1 MACGGSSPPPETP
14 DEQTPAT
21 AVAEEKAVPTPEPL
35 AVAEEPADLIA
46 VGRVRTP
53 GPSVDKLGEWAG
65 FPLPWQ
71 ELLSARFPD
80 LQGVLAPNAPA
91 EFAVSLGVG
100 TKAVPDV
107 YGVFSLPLTDHDRG
121 VSALKTLGEPTSA
134 DDDGR
139 PYVSLSGNTECTVAR
154 ANGPSPARLV
164 CGNHESLLQLTAFAA
179 SNLPQQAIGNDD
191 LYAEL
196 RLRPIHARYAKRAPL
211 IKMLAP
217 MLLREASLQNPR
229 FDAALAD
236 LAHGVTDD
244 LLILV
249 NEVDKLTLKL
259 DLDQPTEQVT
269 TELGFVFRGQKSFLP
284 AWTAHAAQHAGAAP
298 AAFWNLP
305 QAISNG
311 GFSTSSE
318 QFPRLQGMFE
328 TLGELAGGG
337 LEYAG
342 LASGTVD
349 AWLTDF
355 KAVLNT
361 GGSMVSGHLEP
372 ANKGAAQT
380 LTGKMGCELVA
391 LDADNGALVR
401 WLDSSAKLANDAK
414 LRAELT
420 KRFGAEF
427 KRLPTVSVKAAP
439 ARYGLPAGSKVYSVK
454 LTAEQAQRFARNY
467 FAPDQIKKAGGV
479 TLTLVVA
486 QQGATTWTGWGA
498 DEAWIAAS
506 MKQVLSGNGGLANN
520 PNYARWRTA
529 RVASASTLRIMDF
542 IEPSFFSGE
551 HWLSR
556 EDIEQFRRAMPHQ
569 GESAFHME
577 FTANSEGPTGATR
590 VVVPRAAVEDI
601 AALIVAAM
609 TKAPPPAEPEAEP
622 EPEGTVSGP
631 VGIKRR

>member
-1 MACGGSSPPPETP
+1 MR
-14 DEQTPAT
+14 TPA
-21 AVAEEKAVPTPEPL
+21 AS
-35 AVAEEPADLIA
+35 I
-46 VGRVRTP
+46 
-53 GPSVDKLGEWAG
+53 DKLGKWAG

-71 ELLSARFPD
+71 DLLSARFPD
-80 LQGVLAPNAPA
+80 LQAVLASSAPA
-91 EFAVSLGVG
+91 EFAVSLGAG
-100 TKAVPDV
+100 AKAVPDI
-107 YGVFSLPLTDHDRG
+107 YAVFSVPLTEYERG

-134 DDDGR
+134 DDDGH

-179 SNLPQQAIGNDD
+179 SNLPQQTIGNDD

-236 LAHGVTDD
+236 IAHGVTDD
-244 LLILV
+244 LLLLV

-259 DLDQPTEQVT
+259 DLEQETQQVSS
-269 TELGFVFRGQKSFLP
+269 ELGFVFRGGKSFLP
-284 AWTAHAAQHAGAAP
+284 AWTSHSATNAGAAP

-305 QAISNG
+305 PTIVNG
-311 GFSTSSE
+311 GFTTSSA
-318 QFPRLQGMFE
+318 QFPRLQGVFE
-328 TLGELAGGG
+328 TFGELAGGG

-342 LASGTVD
+342 LASGAVD

-372 ANKGAAQT
+372 ANKATAQT
-380 LTGKMGCELVA
+380 LTAKVGCELIA

-401 WLDSSAKLANDAK
+401 WLDSTAKLANDAK

-420 KRFGAEF
+420 KRLGAEF
-427 KRLPTVSVKAAP
+427 KRLPSVSVKPAP
-439 ARYGLPAGSKVYSVK
+439 ARFGLPAGAKVYSVK
-454 LTAEQAQRFARNY
+454 LSAEQAQRFASNY
-467 FAPDQIKKAGGV
+467 FGPEQAKKAGAV
-479 TLTLVVA
+479 TLTLVAA

-506 MKQVLSGNGGLANN
+506 VKQALTGSGALAAN
-520 PNYARWRTA
+520 PTFARWRTS
-529 RVASASTLRIMDF
+529 RVVSGSTLRIIDF
-542 IEPSFFSGE
+542 LEPSFLTRE

-577 FTANSEGPTGATR
+577 LSANGEGPSAATR
-590 VVVPRAAVEDI
+590 VVVPRAAVEDL
-601 AALIVAAM
+601 AALIVAAV
-609 TKAPPPAEPEAEP
+609 TKAPATAESESAAPSE
-622 EPEGTVSGP
+622 TVNGP
-631 VGIKRR
+631 VGIIRRP

>member
-1 MACGGSSPPPETP
+1 MGCGGSSPPAEGP
-14 DEQTPAT
+14 QAPAPVK
-21 AVAEEKAVPTPEPL
+21 AVAEEKAVPALEPL
-35 AVAEEPADLIA
+35 AVAAEPADLIA

-53 GPSVDKLGEWAG
+53 GPSVDKLSEWAG

-71 ELLSARFPD
+71 DLLSARFPD

-100 TKAVPDV
+100 TKAVPDI
-107 YGVFSLPLTDHDRG
+107 YGVFSLPLTDYERG
-121 VSALKTLGEPTSA
+121 VSALKTLGEPASA

-139 PYVSLSGNTECTVAR
+139 PYVTLSGSTECTVAR

-164 CGNHESLLQLTAFAA
+164 CGNHESLLQLTAFAT
-179 SNLPQQAIGNDD
+179 SNLPQQTIGNDD

-259 DLDQPTEQVT
+259 DLDQPTEQAT

-284 AWTAHAAQHAGAAP
+284 AWTAHAAQNAGAP
-298 AAFWNLP
+298 PEAFWNLP
-305 QAISNG
+305 QAITNG
-311 GFSTSSE
+311 GFSTSSG
-318 QFPRLQGMFE
+318 QFPRLQGVFE

-372 ANKGAAQT
+372 ANKSTALT

-401 WLDSSAKLANDAK
+401 WLDSTVKLANDAK

-427 KRLPTVSVKAAP
+427 KRLPTVSVKPAP
-439 ARYGLPAGSKVYSVK
+439 ARYGLPAGAKVYSVK
-454 LTAEQAQRFARNY
+454 LSAELAQRFARNY
-467 FAPDQIKKAGGV
+467 LTPEQAKKPGAV

-498 DEAWIAAS
+498 DEAWIATS
-506 MKQVLSGNGGLANN
+506 VKQATSGAGSLGTN
-520 PNYARWRTA
+520 PAFARWRTSK
-529 RVASASTLRIMDF
+529 VVTGSTLRIVDF
-542 IEPSFFSGE
+542 MEPSLFSGE

-577 FTANSEGPTGATR
+577 FIANGEGPSAATR
-590 VVVPRAAVEDI
+590 IVVPRAAVEDV

-609 TKAPPPAEPEAEP
+609 TKTPPPAEPNSAPP
-622 EPEGTVSGP
+622 EETVNGP
-631 VGIKRR
+631 VSIKRR